1 VEATFVAYHGI
12 VLIDSEVITGV
23 SQTDRYHNYLISL
36 TLVSKETKLKINCCA
51 AI

>member
-12 VLIDSEVITGV
+12 VLIYSEVITGG
-23 SQTDRYHNYLISL
+23 SQTDIYLNNLISL

-51 AI
+51 AV